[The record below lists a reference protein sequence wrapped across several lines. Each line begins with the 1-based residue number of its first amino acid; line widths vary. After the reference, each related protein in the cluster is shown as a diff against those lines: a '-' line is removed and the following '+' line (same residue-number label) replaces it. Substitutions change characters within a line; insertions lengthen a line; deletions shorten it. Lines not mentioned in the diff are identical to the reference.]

1 MLWVCAGSFLLAC
14 GCAGD
19 QKGAESPVGEVEQAP
34 EMTTTPPAG
43 NENTTPPTGQPAGL
57 PQAEP
62 PTQGLNSVTPSNA
75 LGTSTATPE
84 APVRATL
91 TEAQIARVADL
102 VNTAEIEQGKLA
114 QTKARSPKVKAFAA
128 KMVSHHQ
135 MAKNEQARLA
145 KRLDLSPAESADA
158 AALQTDGK
166 STMKSLKEAKSA
178 DFDALYLDGQVTS
191 HQKVLATLDEQL
203 LPSAKSPDVTR
214 ALRAAREAVAS
225 HLEEAKTLRAELSG
239 R

>member
-1 MLWVCAGSFLLAC
+1 
-14 GCAGD
+14 
-19 QKGAESPVGEVEQAP
+19 
-34 EMTTTPPAG
+34 MTTTPPAG
-43 NENTTPPTGQPAGL
+43 NENTTPPTGQPVGL

-75 LGTSTATPE
+75 LGTSTATRE
-84 APVRATL
+84 APARAPL
-91 TEAQIARVADL
+91 TEGQIARVADL

-128 KMVSHHQ
+128 KMVNHHQ
-135 MAKNEQARLA
+135 RAKDEQARLA
-145 KRLDLSPAESADA
+145 ERLDLSPADSADA
-158 AALQTDGK
+158 AALRTDGQN
-166 STMKSLKEAKSA
+166 TLKSLREAKSA
-178 DFDALYLDGQVTS
+178 DFDALYLDGQITA
-191 HQKVLATLDEQL
+191 HQKVLATLDDEL

-225 HLEEAKTLRAELSG
+225 HLEEAKKLRTELAG